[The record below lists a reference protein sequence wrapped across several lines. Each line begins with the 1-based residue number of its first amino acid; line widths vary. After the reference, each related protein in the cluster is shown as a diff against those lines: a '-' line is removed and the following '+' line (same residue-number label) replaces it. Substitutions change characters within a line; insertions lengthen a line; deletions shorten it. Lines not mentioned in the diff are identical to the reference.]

1 VKKRSAQVADVRFID
16 ATRVF
21 RGMWKPAVDSVALE
35 VRSGELMVLTGAS
48 GSGKSTLL
56 RMLAGLEPLDRGRI
70 LIDGQDI
77 ARVAPDKRGVSLLAQ
92 GFALFPHLTVAENIA
107 FPLTMRKVSAKTAGA
122 RVGQFAEL
130 CGLAG
135 HLGARPDT
143 LTVDLRQR
151 AIMARA
157 MVTKPRVICLDEP
170 LAGASVPVMLRDRTP
185 IATLQRESGITM
197 LYATCSSTDARAI
210 ADRIAVLDRGVL
222 HQVDTPHTVFEQ
234 PGTVAV
240 AEFVGAPPMNLIPA
254 VVAEGTAR
262 IGDLNVPIRADQRA
276 ALVGDQV
283 IVGLRPDDLL
293 VGAAGAGIRA
303 TAVLVKDSGRE
314 YLVHA
319 RIEVPGGTADVV
331 LRHTAGPVPVLGEA
345 FVVGV
350 AVERAHL
357 FDAATGKRLP
367 A

>member
-1 VKKRSAQVADVRFID
+1 VADVRFVE

-21 RGMWKPAVDSVALE
+21 RGMWKPAVDAVTLD
-35 VRSGELMVLTGAS
+35 VRAGELLVLTGAS

-56 RMLAGLEPLDRGRI
+56 RMLAGAEPLDRGRI
-70 LIDGQDI
+70 LIDGQDV

-130 CGLAG
+130 CGLSG

-143 LTVDLRQR
+143 LSVDLRQR

-197 LYATCSSTDARAI
+197 LYATCSSTDARSF

-222 HQVDTPHTVFEQ
+222 HQVDTPHTVFDQ

-240 AEFVGAPPMNLIPA
+240 AEFVGAPPMNLVPA
-254 VVAEGTAR
+254 VVADGHAR
-262 IGDLNVPIRADQRA
+262 IGGIAVPIRPRQQA
-276 ALVGDQV
+276 ALTADRV
-283 IVGLRPDDLL
+283 IIGLRPEEMLI
-293 VGAAGAGIRA
+293 GAAEHGLRA

-331 LRHTAGPVPVLGEA
+331 LRHTSGPVPVLGEN
-345 FVVGV
+345 FVIGV
-350 AVERAHL
+350 EVERAHL
-357 FDAATGKRLP
+357 FDAATGRRLP
-367 A
+367 G